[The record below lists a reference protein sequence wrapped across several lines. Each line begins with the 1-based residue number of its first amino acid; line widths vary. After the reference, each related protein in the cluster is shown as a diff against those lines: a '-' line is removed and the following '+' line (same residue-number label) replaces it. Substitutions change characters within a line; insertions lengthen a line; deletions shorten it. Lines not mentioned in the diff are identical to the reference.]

1 MIAVTNSGTS
11 LVKGLCRREILFAA
25 DHLALLREELLRML
39 SWQVGRSGG
48 SFSVGKN
55 YKYLPRYLQAGIQ
68 ERLMETYRT
77 DSYESAWDSLD
88 GSLALFR
95 ESAAKVAVALA
106 YAYPAYDGYI
116 TPRVL
121 SMRKIQNGDGFVR
134 GNRI

>member
-1 MIAVTNSGTS
+1 
-11 LVKGLCRREILFAA
+11 
-25 DHLALLREELLRML
+25 ML
-39 SWQVGRSGG
+39 SWQVGAERGF

-77 DSYESAWDSLD
+77 DSHESAWDSLD

-95 ESAAKVAVALA
+95 ESAAKVAAALG
-106 YAYPAYDGYI
+106 YAYPAYDGHI
-116 TPRVL
+116 TPHVL

-134 GNRI
+134 ENRI